1 MSNENTAGRGVG
13 CDALL
18 AVLGEDGWMSPAYP
32 PNTDRTVQISW
43 DDMSYGPNSLGF
55 YDGIAEIPDSGR
67 RFWWSSPAGR
77 GFHQLSAGSVG
88 AWRERSSANA
98 GDVARPGN
106 NLKPKE

>member
-1 MSNENTAGRGVG
+1 MTTDSKIETPQLVATG
-13 CDALL
+13 DLL
-18 AVLGEDGWMSPAYP
+18 AVLGEDGWMSPAEP
-32 PNTDRTVQISW
+32 PNTDRTVQIAW

-88 AWRERSSANA
+88 AWRERPSAN
-98 GDVARPGN
+98 
-106 NLKPKE
+106 KPDSATKERSD